1 MVMVKVMIRHI
12 VLHLHDGL
20 LLRCDVMTIVM
31 IASIVSLGCLNLTI
45 RGHFD
50 PRPVQIISLHAIK
63 STENEQPLIV
73 KNYSLVESTWSEG
86 NVEGD
91 APRPRLQLKVV
102 LMNVIESFEG

>member
-1 MVMVKVMIRHI
+1 MVQMVKVINRHI
-12 VLHLHDGL
+12 VVLHLHHSL

-31 IASIVSLGCLNLTI
+31 ISSIVGLGCLNLTI

-73 KNYSLVESTWSEG
+73 KNHGLVESSRSK
-86 NVEGD
+86 GD
-91 APRPRLQLKVV
+91 V
-102 LMNVIESFEG
+102 